1 MTMTADDVANYLKE
15 NPSFFEAYHELLAQ
29 LSVPHPHGGR
39 TISIAERQ
47 VLALRE
53 KSRQL
58 EAKMV
63 ELLRFGEEN
72 DAVGEKVHRLCIA
85 LASALESDT
94 ALAAVRS
101 HLSEDFRV
109 PHVALRLW
117 GTATR
122 IEGPEFGAVAD
133 ATRSYAAGLKH
144 PYCGPNAGF
153 EAATWFGEGGAQILS
168 LALVPLRRAPDA
180 AEAVGL
186 LALGSEESERFY
198 PGMGT
203 VVLERIGDL
212 VSANLLRVLG

>member
-1 MTMTADDVANYLKE
+1 MTADDVAHYLQE
-15 NPSFFEAYHELLAQ
+15 NPSFFEAYHDLLAH

-39 TISIAERQ
+39 TISITERQ
-47 VLALRE
+47 VLTLRE

-58 EAKMV
+58 ETKMV

-72 DAVGEKVHRLCIA
+72 DALGEKVHRLSIA

-101 HLSEDFRV
+101 HLLEDFQV

-122 IEGPEFGAVAD
+122 IEAPEFGTVAA

-153 EAATWFGEGGAQILS
+153 EAATWFGEGSAQILS
-168 LALVPLRRAPDA
+168 LALVPLRRTPENE
-180 AEAVGL
+180 EAVGL
-186 LALGSEESERFY
+186 LALGSEEPERFY
-198 PGMGT
+198 SGMGT
-203 VVLERIGDL
+203 VFLERIGDL